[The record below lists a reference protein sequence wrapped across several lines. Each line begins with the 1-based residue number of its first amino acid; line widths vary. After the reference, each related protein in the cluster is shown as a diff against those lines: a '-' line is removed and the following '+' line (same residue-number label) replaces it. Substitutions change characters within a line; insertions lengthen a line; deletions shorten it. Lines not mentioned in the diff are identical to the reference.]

1 MNDTVFQEGV
11 PRRCTLFLEDGV
23 PINSFQGRRRSTE
36 RHVPG
41 RQSFR
46 FEDLF
51 FTTFCLWYGNFN
63 DWGSK
68 YFLVNMNRC
77 SRLEFKKNS
86 FLLLCFRSIHLSHV
100 RVVNL
105 FFQLFITKLID
116 LFQHL
121 FVYVLN
127 YISIRQSN
135 DRLICLVTF

>member
-23 PINSFQGRRRSTE
+23 PINSFPGRRRSME
-36 RHVPG
+36 

-63 DWGSK
+63 DWCSK

-77 SRLEFKKNS
+77 SRLAFH
-86 FLLLCFRSIHLSHV
+86 FFFFCFVLFSIHSLESC
-100 RVVNL
+100 
-105 FFQLFITKLID
+105 T
-116 LFQHL
+116 
-121 FVYVLN
+121 
-127 YISIRQSN
+127 SS
-135 DRLICLVTF
+135 